1 MAVDCVEEKKFTFF
15 FFSLFYKLFIE
26 HKKTAMLPSFFRPP
40 LQNSVGCY
48 CFFSRLVAS
57 NSKFPP

>member
-26 HKKTAMLPSFFRPP
+26 HKKTATLPSFLPSAT
-40 LQNSVGCY
+40 LVGCC